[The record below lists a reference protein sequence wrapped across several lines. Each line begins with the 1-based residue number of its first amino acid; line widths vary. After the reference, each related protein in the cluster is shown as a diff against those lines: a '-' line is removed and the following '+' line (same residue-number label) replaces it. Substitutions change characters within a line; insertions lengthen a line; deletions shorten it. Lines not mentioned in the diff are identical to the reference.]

1 MQKGEKPNG
10 ARAVALAVLLRCE
23 KQGAWLDGA
32 LKSEIRSNALS
43 SRDAAL
49 CSKIC
54 YGVCQNRMLL
64 TFWLAHFSKVKPE
77 KLEPAVRIA
86 ILMAMYQ
93 IRMLDKIPERA
104 AVNESVELAR
114 HSSRNPRSPAPFA
127 DRRDSSPSPRHAAF
141 VTATLSGW

>member
-1 MQKGEKPNG
+1 MDLQKGEKPNG

-64 TFWLAHFSKVKPE
+64 TFWLAAFFQSEAGKTGTGRSH
-77 KLEPAVRIA
+77 
-86 ILMAMYQ
+86 
-93 IRMLDKIPERA
+93 
-104 AVNESVELAR
+104 R
-114 HSSRNPRSPAPFA
+114 HSDGHVPDQDARQDPGAGGSQ
-127 DRRDSSPSPRHAAF
+127 
-141 VTATLSGW
+141 

>member
-1 MQKGEKPNG
+1 M
-10 ARAVALAVLLRCE
+10 L
-23 KQGAWLDGA
+23 
-32 LKSEIRSNALS
+32 LS

-114 HSSRNPRSPAPFA
+114 HSSRNPRLPPWSTGFSAPFA